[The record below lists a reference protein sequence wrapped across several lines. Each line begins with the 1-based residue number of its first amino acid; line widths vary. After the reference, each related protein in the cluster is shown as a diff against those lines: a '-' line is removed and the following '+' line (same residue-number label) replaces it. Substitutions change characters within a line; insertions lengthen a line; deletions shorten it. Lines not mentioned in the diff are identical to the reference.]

1 MMTVQESWL
10 SWWLVLT
17 PPGIFPILPTPAS
30 PGVTPPTRMAGN
42 SAPGTRPPSESS
54 LKRRPTK
61 PLPERI
67 KWFVRIPWFGVMLVI
82 WGVLDVSAPFLNLGC
97 LRDVLLICL
106 TVFCHD
112 MSCLLALQHWKKA
125 ERSTKLTAHAIH
137 MRDWYSKW
145 SFWITSESLRS
156 ALLKKLFICKC
167 WMMLACK
174 TTAGLIIIWFN
185 CFICGLSSAEFRS
198 SYIFT

>member
-1 MMTVQESWL
+1 MMNTNSVMCLSREHSDQKPPQLKKNMKKTTLKSKTSQHLQHEPSHYYLRNLLVAKPNVQPAKVDRKWWVDGTWSSWNLIASSCDDFTILNPERLPKKKGVSWVMMTVQESWL

-82 WGVLDVSAPFLNLGC
+82 WGVLDVLAPFLNLGC
-97 LRDVLLICL
+97 LV
-106 TVFCHD
+106 
-112 MSCLLALQHWKKA
+112 
-125 ERSTKLTAHAIH
+125 
-137 MRDWYSKW
+137 
-145 SFWITSESLRS
+145 
-156 ALLKKLFICKC
+156 
-167 WMMLACK
+167 
-174 TTAGLIIIWFN
+174 
-185 CFICGLSSAEFRS
+185 
-198 SYIFT
+198 